1 MNFKLPAFITC
12 LLLAITAST
21 SFAQD
26 TGLII
31 PNNVNL
37 PQDTL
42 TKQLISALNGFLAK
56 KEKPNKDNP
65 FVLKEE
71 LLATSALL
79 DEMKGIEQNVTLKA
93 AGFYRPYLTNVV
105 KQGEGRYA
113 VQFSYIGVAGDT
125 PLMRASFKLLAK
137 QVNGRFYFYSPLR
150 RNTSSWKVKSRGVV
164 SFHYRD
170 TLSSADAKEF
180 VRMVALYNKKLNT
193 KKPIVLYYCA
203 DFLEVQQLLGIE
215 YMADNA
221 GLVSNQLGAD
231 ENNTDL
237 IINGWSTVKNRFDP
251 HDLFHDRLRT
261 VMSSDIINRPVDEGC
276 AYLYGGSWGKS
287 WPEVSAMF
295 NTYVKDNPNA
305 DWLQLYQDGKNY
317 YNDGGKIFKI
327 SYMINAL
334 IVQKLEKEKG
344 FEAVMELLG
353 CGKREAGDA
362 NYFKALE
369 KLTGINK
376 ANFNSEVS
384 KLIKGS

>member
-1 MNFKLPAFITC
+1 MNFKLSAFTTC
-12 LLLAITAST
+12 LLLAFTTST

-31 PNNVNL
+31 PNNVKL

-125 PLMRASFKLLAK
+125 PLTRASFKVLAK
-137 QVNGRFYFYSPLR
+137 QVDGRFYFYSPLR
-150 RNTSSWKVKSRGVV
+150 QNTSSWKVKSHGVV

-170 TLSSADAKEF
+170 TLSSTDAKEF
-180 VRMVALYNKKLNT
+180 IRMVALYNKKLNT
-193 KKPIVLYYCA
+193 KKPVVLYYCA

-221 GLVSNQLGAD
+221 GMVSNQLGAD

-237 IINGWSTVKNRFDP
+237 IINGWSSVKNRFDP

-362 NYFKALE
+362 NYFKVLE